1 MKYYHALYYI
11 DIRYIFC
18 TPHMYVTGRI

>member
-1 MKYYHALYYI
+1 MKYYRAVYYI

-18 TPHMYVTGRI
+18 TPCMYVTERI